1 MEATMSELLF
11 VLSLFVALVWVITHA
26 VLLVVRTGAPDD
38 ARASHGDPI
47 STYVEENYGS
57 HFHQEPTSPGRST
70 RNL

>member
-1 MEATMSELLF
+1 MSELLF

-57 HFHQEPTSPGRST
+57 HFQDDPMSLK
-70 RNL
+70 RNLRNL